1 MEVKMNKE
9 IFLRELRRFLADIPE
24 EEREQAL
31 TYYEDYFEDAG
42 PENEQKVIQELG
54 SPIDVAKQIKATN
67 QENIAYGQGNDFQ
80 KDKAYPNVYES
91 GRQAQKE
98 SHGPQNSG
106 NYFNNGAY
114 SQNSGNYSNNGAY
127 SQNSGNYG
135 NNGAYSQNSGN
146 YSNNGAYSQNSGN
159 FNGTGPYQAQKKSW
173 TQDPAKITLVVILAI
188 LAIPVGLPVI
198 SVIFALLISCIAVIF
213 SLVIALFALGGGLAI
228 GGVGSLIGS
237 FFAVG
242 GFANTLTM
250 IGVGLILTCIGIFI
264 FWIGILFCAKFFPAI
279 FRAIGA
285 LCQSIAKW
293 IRSLFS

>member
-1 MEVKMNKE
+1 MNKE

-127 SQNSGNYG
+127 SQNSGN
-135 NNGAYSQNSGN
+135 
-146 YSNNGAYSQNSGN
+146 

-198 SVIFALLISCIAVIF
+198 SVIFALLISCIAVTF
-213 SLVIALFALGGGLAI
+213 SLVIALFALGGCLAI
-228 GGVGSLIGS
+228 GCVGSLIGS

-250 IGVGLILTCIGIFI
+250 IGIGLILTCIGIFI

>member
-1 MEVKMNKE
+1 MNKE

-127 SQNSGNYG
+127 SQNSGN
-135 NNGAYSQNSGN
+135 
-146 YSNNGAYSQNSGN
+146 

-198 SVIFALLISCIAVIF
+198 SVIFALLISCIAVTF

-250 IGVGLILTCIGIFI
+250 IGIGLILTCIGIFI

>member
-1 MEVKMNKE
+1 MNKE

-67 QENIAYGQGNDFQ
+67 QGNDFQ
-80 KDKAYPNVYES
+80 KDKDYPNVYES

>member
-1 MEVKMNKE
+1 MPSVSLATIASTIASNRAAPS
-9 IFLRELRRFLADIPE
+9 FLRELRRFLADIPE

-91 GRQAQKE
+91 GRQAQEE
-98 SHGPQNSG
+98 SHDDRESYRYCQNSKD
-106 NYFNNGAY
+106 YY
-114 SQNSGNYSNNGAY
+114 K
-127 SQNSGNYG
+127 
-135 NNGAYSQNSGN
+135 
-146 YSNNGAYSQNSGN
+146 GN
-159 FNGTGPYQAQKKSW
+159 FGRVLR
-173 TQDPAKITLVVILAI
+173 PAFFLRLIWAGAVKI
-188 LAIPVGLPVI
+188 
-198 SVIFALLISCIAVIF
+198 
-213 SLVIALFALGGGLAI
+213 
-228 GGVGSLIGS
+228 
-237 FFAVG
+237 

-250 IGVGLILTCIGIFI
+250 IGIGLILTCIGIFI

-293 IRSLFS
+293 TRSLFNPSQAVIYSVSG